1 MGGVLMITDEQAQAF
16 IDMIKTILGKPVKFD
31 FTKKVIELADNGGRE
46 EYLLDIIP
54 NRMIPNKISTTLR
67 VRKNV
72 LLVRL
77 DVNGP
82 PHRNPDDTEV
92 PCPHL
97 HVYKQGYGLKWAY
110 PVPPAFGDCVGLA
123 NYLDSFC
130 DYCHIHGKIF
140 TQIPIEFI
148 PCS

>member
-1 MGGVLMITDEQAQAF
+1 MITDEQARAF
-16 IDMIKTILGKPVKFD
+16 IEILKHILGKPIDFD
-31 FTKKVIELADNGGRE
+31 FTKKVINIKDDIGRE

-54 NRMIPNKISTTLR
+54 NRIKPSKISTTLR

-82 PHRNPDDTEV
+82 PHRNPDDTEI

-97 HVYKQGYGLKWAY
+97 HVYKQGYELKWAY
-110 PVPPAFGDCVGLA
+110 PVPPIFGDCTSLA

-130 DYCHIHGKIF
+130 QHCNIRGKIF
-140 TQIPIEFI
+140 LQIPIEYH